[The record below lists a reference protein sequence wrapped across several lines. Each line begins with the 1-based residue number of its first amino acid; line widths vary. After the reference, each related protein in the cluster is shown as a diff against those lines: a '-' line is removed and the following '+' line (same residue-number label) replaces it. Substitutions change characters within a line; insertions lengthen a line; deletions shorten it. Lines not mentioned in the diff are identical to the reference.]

1 MCMKYKEYIEE
12 RRLIPVKNKY
22 AEGKRLGPLEPYNP
36 NNPEH
41 DDPKKYVYY
50 SAGGTVW
57 EHVMRALETS
67 DTKDPIKNLSI
78 LLHDIGKGVTLSFK
92 GGLPKYYRHAE
103 EGIKL
108 VKEIAKK
115 LRMSK
120 KEEESLVFSVANH
133 MKMNDILK
141 MRPGKIV
148 NLVNNDNWDVLVAV
162 AKADEFSRGETFM
175 YHGEFE
181 KIIDKCVDIK
191 NRWGIK
197 QVNKI
202 NKYVDGNKIMKLLN
216 IPPGPMVGKIKS
228 QVIEWILDNN
238 VKDEERIDDYIR
250 SLL

>member
-1 MCMKYKEYIEE
+1 MKLKQYIEE
-12 RRLIPVKNKY
+12 KKKMLPVKNKY
-22 AEGKRLGPLEPYNP
+22 AEGKKLGPLEPYDP

-57 EHVMRALETS
+57 MHVMKALEAS
-67 DTKDPIKNLSI
+67 DTKDPIKQIALI
-78 LLHDIGKGVTLSFK
+78 VHDVGKGVTLSFS

-103 EGIKL
+103 KGVKL
-108 VKEIAKK
+108 VQDIADR
-115 LRMSK
+115 LRMSN
-120 KEEESLVFSVANH
+120 KEKEALLFATANH
-133 MKMNDILK
+133 MKFHDILNL
-141 MRPGKIV
+141 RQGKIV

-162 AKADEFSRGETFM
+162 AKADEFSRGESFM

-197 QVNKI
+197 QVNQI

-238 VKDEERIDDYIR
+238 VKDEEKIDEYIR